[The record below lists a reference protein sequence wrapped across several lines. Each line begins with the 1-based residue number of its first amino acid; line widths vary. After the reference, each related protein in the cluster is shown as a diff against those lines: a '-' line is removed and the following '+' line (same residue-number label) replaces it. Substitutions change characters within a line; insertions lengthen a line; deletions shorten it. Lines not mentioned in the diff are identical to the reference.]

1 MDFETIEF
9 SVSGNVAHLILSR
22 PDIGNAVNMTM
33 AEELR
38 SAAQICR
45 DDEHVR
51 AVLLSSRGRMFC
63 AGGDVGFLDSLG
75 DDGPD
80 TVKAMAHTFHEAMI
94 IFSTMD
100 APVVAAI
107 QGMAAGGGVSI
118 AMMSSIAVAS
128 EQARFVAAY
137 SQVGLSPDGSLTY
150 FLPRHVGLRVAE
162 EFILSNRIVEADE
175 AQKLGMVNEV
185 VAHDALMDRA
195 LEITRKLASGPTRA
209 YGAARR
215 LLLQSM
221 NSSLQEQLDRE
232 AETVSAFMDT
242 AVFKKNA

>member
-1 MDFETIEF
+1 MNFETIGF
-9 SVSGNVAHLILSR
+9 SVTDNVAHLVLSR

-33 AEELR
+33 AEELLG
-38 SAAQICR
+38 AARICR
-45 DDEHVR
+45 DDEKIG
-51 AVLLSSRGRMFC
+51 AVLLSSGGRMFC
-63 AGGDVGFLDSLG
+63 AGGDVAYLDSLG

-80 TVKAMAHTFHEAMI
+80 TVKAMAHIFHEAVVE
-94 IFSTMD
+94 FSNMD

-107 QGMAAGGGVSI
+107 QGMAAGGGVSL

-128 EQARFVAAY
+128 EQARFIAAY

-162 EFILSNRIVEADE
+162 EFIISNRIVDAHEAK
-175 AQKLGMVNEV
+175 ALGMVNEV

-195 LEITRKLASGPTRA
+195 LEIARKLASGPTRA

-232 AETVSAFMDT
+232 AETVATMMETS
-242 AVFKKNA
+242 VFKGE